1 MGSDKKFQY
10 TVMGDAVNQAARFEP
25 ANKPF
30 DTHIMIG
37 GKTYEMAKDKIE
49 ARFLANMIVKGKTEP
64 VPCYEL
70 LAKKGELSET
80 KARVVQLFEEGWKL
94 HAAKKF
100 PQAIAK
106 FDEALAVDANDGPS
120 KAYKKICEGFLKSP
134 PLDTWAGEYI
144 QTSK

>member
-1 MGSDKKFQY
+1 
-10 TVMGDAVNQAARFEP
+10 
-25 ANKPF
+25 
-30 DTHIMIG
+30 MIG

-70 LAKKGELSET
+70 LAKKGKLSET
-80 KARVVQLFEEGWKL
+80 KARVVQRFEEGWKL

-100 PQAIAK
+100 KEAIAK
-106 FDEALAVDANDGPS
+106 FKEALALDPHDGPS
-120 KAYKKICEGFLKSP
+120 KTYQKICEEFLKNP
-134 PLDTWAGEYI
+134 PPDSWSGEYI

>member
-1 MGSDKKFQY
+1 MGINTGEVAAGNMGSDKKFQY

-70 LAKKGELSET
+70 LAKKGELSEA
-80 KARVVQLFEEGWKL
+80 KRQVVQIFEEGWHL
-94 HAAKKF
+94 HAARNF
-100 PQAIAK
+100 TAAIAK
-106 FDEALAVDANDGPS
+106 FDHCLLYTSPS
-120 KAYKKICEGFLKSP
+120 PRDS
-134 PLDTWAGEYI
+134 
-144 QTSK
+144 

>member
-1 MGSDKKFQY
+1 
-10 TVMGDAVNQAARFEP
+10 MGDAVNQAARFEP

-37 GKTYEMAKDKIE
+37 GKTYEMAKEKIE

-70 LAKKGELSET
+70 LAKKGELSEA
-80 KARVVQLFEEGWKL
+80 KRQVVQIFEEGWHL
-94 HAAKKF
+94 HASRNFTA
-100 PQAIAK
+100 AIAK
-106 FDEALAVDANDGPS
+106 FDQALSLDPHDGPS
-120 KAYKKICEGFLKSP
+120 KTYKKICEGFLKSP
-134 PLDTWAGEYI
+134 PPDSWAGEYI